1 MTYPK
6 DPKYKD
12 IKSFILDNSK
22 KQLDSSLIKHIIF
35 DDTNQDTDDKITSIN
50 KKAYSYCM
58 NLESINFSKA
68 KSLTTI
74 CDGAFYNC
82 YLLETVILP
91 DQSIDIE
98 ADAFSKHT
106 ETIKFYNTNEEPHIK
121 SKELNNGNEVKK
133 SGGGIKPKKTYKKRQ
148 TKRKRQTRKR
158 N

>member
-6 DPKYKD
+6 DQEYKD

-22 KQLDSSLIKHIIF
+22 KRLDSSLIKHIIF
-35 DDTNQDTDDKITSIN
+35 DDTNQNTNNKITSIN

-68 KSLTTI
+68 QSLTTI
-74 CDGAFYNC
+74 GDGAFYNC
-82 YLLETVILP
+82 YKLETVILP
-91 DQSIDIE
+91 EQSINIE

-106 ETIKFYNTNEEPHIK
+106 ETISFLNTNKKPHSK
-121 SKELNNGNEVKK
+121 SKELNKGEEVIT